1 MDRPRHLAEDT
12 NGIII
17 AAGISG
23 FDDAV
28 AVTIIVTLEY
38 SFMANR
44 SPITTRL
51 NNRNVDF
58 SLLLEIDTARV
69 AAIIDIVGKV

>member
-1 MDRPRHLAEDT
+1 MDSPRHLAEDT

-28 AVTIIVTLEY
+28 AVTIIVTLED
-38 SFMANR
+38 SGVANGR
-44 SPITTRL
+44 PIALHDIRDINL
-51 NNRNVDF
+51 

-69 AAIIDIVGKV
+69 TAIIDIVGKV